1 MPQIRFVTAG
11 GGEQALFAASG
22 ENLLSVAQKGN
33 VAIDAPCSGN
43 GSCGKCR
50 VRLVSGALDCAKS
63 QHIRDEDYQNGW
75 RLSCQSTVI
84 GDAVIEVP
92 DIAAAYRSRMKVA
105 DLSDERELTIFFQ
118 LREELLAAGLSFG
131 PAIHAMTLAL
141 DPPSMDD
148 PRPDNSRLIDALK
161 KEYGLTEVTLPMP
174 CLKKLPGLLRGNGF
188 SIRCV
193 IRVYGSHAEVLD
205 LMAADDRSPICG
217 LAVDIGTTSVAAL
230 LVDLSDGAILAKASA
245 GNGQIRYG
253 ADVINRIMQQQ
264 KDGGVL
270 KLQDAIIDE
279 TLRPLI
285 LELCHAAKLPHACI
299 YQAYIVGN
307 TTMQHLALGIDANGL
322 RTEPYV
328 PAFFSLSPLRAQSL
342 GLSLHPAAKL
352 DWAPNIGSYVGGDI
366 TAGTLVSQIWNSDA
380 LCLFIDLGT
389 NGELVFGNR
398 DFLMS
403 CACSAG
409 PAFEGGDISCG
420 MRAID
425 GAIES
430 CTIDPLSL
438 EPQYS
443 VIGGGRPVG
452 LCGSGIIDLI
462 AALFRRGIINARGAF
477 ERESARVKIDT
488 DGMGR
493 YILCFQEDSDTGRE
507 IAITSVDI
515 DNFIRAKGAIFSA
528 IQTMLASL
536 DMDAGA
542 IGRVLVAGGIG
553 SGINIQNA
561 IQIGMFPDIPLENYA
576 YIGNAALSGA
586 YAAIVSQKASDKLKE
601 VAANMTYLE
610 LSAIPSYMDAFVAAC
625 FLPHTDA
632 ALFPS
637 LNKENAV

>member
-1 MPQIRFVTAG
+1 M
-11 GGEQALFAASG
+11 
-22 ENLLSVAQKGN
+22 
-33 VAIDAPCSGN
+33 
-43 GSCGKCR
+43 
-50 VRLVSGALDCAKS
+50 
-63 QHIRDEDYQNGW
+63 
-75 RLSCQSTVI
+75 STVI
-84 GDAVIEVP
+84 RKIEQEQLKNDIPEFDTGDSVKVHTRVKEGNKERIQLFAGIVIAKKGTGVNQTFTVRNTG
-92 DIAAAYRSRMKVA
+92 AG
-105 DLSDERELTIFFQ
+105 DLTVTS
-118 LREELLAAGLSFG
+118 
-131 PAIHAMTLAL
+131 PA
-141 DPPSMDD
+141 
-148 PRPDNSRLIDALK
+148 
-161 KEYGLTEVTLPMP
+161 
-174 CLKKLPGLLRGNGF
+174 
-188 SIRCV
+188 
-193 IRVYGSHAEVLD
+193 
-205 LMAADDRSPICG
+205 
-217 LAVDIGTTSVAAL
+217 TT
-230 LVDLSDGAILAKASA
+230 
-245 GNGQIRYG
+245 
-253 ADVINRIMQQQ
+253 
-264 KDGGVL
+264 
-270 KLQDAIIDE
+270 
-279 TLRPLI
+279 T
-285 LELCHAAKLPHACI
+285 
-299 YQAYIVGN
+299 
-307 TTMQHLALGIDANGL
+307 
-322 RTEPYV
+322 
-328 PAFFSLSPLRAQSL
+328 
-342 GLSLHPAAKL
+342 
-352 DWAPNIGSYVGGDI
+352 GDI
-366 TAGTLVSQIWNSDA
+366 TAGALVSRIWDSDEP
-380 LCLFIDLGT
+380 CLFIDLGT

-430 CTIDPLSL
+430 CTIDALSK
-438 EPQYS
+438 EPAYS
-443 VIGGGRPVG
+443 VIGGGKPVG

-462 AALFRRGIINARGAF
+462 ASLFRRGIINARGAF

-637 LNKENAV
+637 LHTEGAV

>member
-1 MPQIRFVTAG
+1 MPQIRFVTE
-11 GGEQALFAASG
+11 GGEERELFAASG
-22 ENLLSVAQKGN
+22 ENLLNVAQKGN

-50 VRLVSGALDCAKS
+50 VRLISGTLDSEKS
-63 QHIRDEDYQNGW
+63 RHISDEDYQNGW
-75 RLSCQSTVI
+75 RLSCQSGVS

-105 DLSDERELTIFFQ
+105 DLSDERELSIFFA
-118 LREELLAAGLSFG
+118 LREELLTAGLPFG
-131 PAIHAMTLAL
+131 PAVRAISLSLA
-141 DPPSMDD
+141 PPSMDD
-148 PRPDNSRLIDALK
+148 PRPDNSRLADALK
-161 KEYGLTEVTLPMP
+161 EACGLTKVTLPLP
-174 CLKKLPGLLRGNGF
+174 SLKKLPGLLRGNGF
-188 SIRCV
+188 SLRCV
-193 IRVYGSHAEVLD
+193 LRLDGPNAEVLD
-205 LMAADDRSPICG
+205 LMPADDHSPICG
-217 LAVDIGTTSVAAL
+217 LAIDIGTTSVAAL
-230 LVDLSDGAILAKASA
+230 LVDLDDGAILAKASA

-264 KDGGVL
+264 KDDGIR
-270 KLQDAIIDE
+270 KLQAAIVDE
-279 TLRPLI
+279 TLQPLI
-285 LELCHAAKLPHACI
+285 LELCHAAKLPRECI
-299 YQAYIVGN
+299 YQACIAGN

-352 DWAPNIGSYVGGDI
+352 DFAPNVGSYVGGDI
-366 TAGTLVSQIWNSDA
+366 TAGALVSRIWDSDE
-380 LCLFIDLGT
+380 LYLFIDLGT

-430 CTIDPLSL
+430 CTIDAETL
-438 EPQYS
+438 EPQYT

-462 AALFRRGIINARGAF
+462 AALFRCGIINARGAF
-477 ERESARVKIDT
+477 IQESARVKIDA

-493 YILCFQEDSDTGRE
+493 YILCFAENSDTGRE

-528 IQTMLASL
+528 VQTMLSSL

-542 IGRVLVAGGIG
+542 IAHVLVAGGIG

-586 YAAIVSQKASDKLKE
+586 YAALVSQAAASKLQE

-637 LNKENAV
+637 LKKVMPV

>member
-1 MPQIRFVTAG
+1 MTEG
-11 GGEQALFAASG
+11 GKEQLLFAASG
-22 ENLLSVAQKGN
+22 ENLLDAARKAN
-33 VAIDAPCSGN
+33 IAIDAPCSGN

-50 VRLVSGALDCAKS
+50 VRLVSGTLDCAKT
-63 QHIRDEDYQNGW
+63 QHISDEEYQNGW
-75 RLSCQSTVI
+75 RLSCQSTVT

-92 DIAAAYRSRMKVA
+92 DIAGAYRSRMKIA
-105 DLSDERELTIFFQ
+105 DLSDTRELAIFTRLSEALQ
-118 LREELLAAGLSFG
+118 AAGLPFG
-131 PAIHAMTLAL
+131 PAIRVFDLQI
-141 DPPSMDD
+141 DPPNMDD
-148 PRPDNSRLIDALK
+148 TRPDDRRFSDALIQACVLK
-161 KEYGLTEVTLPMP
+161 EVTLPVP
-174 CLKKLPGLLRGNGF
+174 CLRKLPGLLRAENF

-193 IRVYGSHAEVLD
+193 VRLYADHVELLD
-205 LMAADDRSPICG
+205 LLAADDRSPILG
-217 LAVDIGTTSVAAL
+217 LAIDIGTTSVAAL
-230 LVDLSDGAILAKASA
+230 LVDLNDGGILAKASA

-253 ADVINRIMQQQ
+253 ADVINRIMEQQ
-264 KDGGVL
+264 KDGGIQ
-270 KLQDAIIDE
+270 KLRDAIVDE
-279 TLRPLI
+279 TLLPLI
-285 LELCHAAKLPHACI
+285 HELCHAAKLPRECI
-299 YQAYIVGN
+299 YQACIAGN

-328 PAFFSLSPLRAQSL
+328 PAFFALAPVRASSL
-342 GLSLHPAAKL
+342 GLSLHPAAHL
-352 DWAPNIGSYVGGDI
+352 DFAPNVGSYVGGDI
-366 TAGTLVSQIWNSDA
+366 TAGTLVSMLWNSDE

-389 NGELVFGNR
+389 NGELVLGNR
-398 DFLMS
+398 DFLIS

-430 CTIDPLSL
+430 CTMDAATK
-438 EPQYS
+438 EPRLS

-452 LCGSGIIDLI
+452 LCGSGIIDVI
-462 AALFRRGIINARGAF
+462 AGLFRCGIINAKGAF
-477 ERESARVKIDT
+477 LQESERVKIDA

-493 YILCFQEDSDTGRE
+493 YILCFAENSDTGRE

-536 DMDAGA
+536 DMDTGD
-542 IGRVLVAGGIG
+542 ITRVLVAGGIG
-553 SGINIQNA
+553 SGIDIENA
-561 IQIGMFPDIPLENYA
+561 LRIGMFPDIPPEHYS

-586 YAAIVSQKASDKLKE
+586 YAALVSQRAYDKLRE

-632 ALFPS
+632 SLFPS
-637 LNKENAV
+637 LVKEDTV